1 MGENCGQ
8 LVCKK
13 IIDLCESCATVGSGQ
28 SVSVKCLRC
37 KAGYYINATGGCS
50 SCYTFDP
57 RCTGC
62 TMDIG
67 CSVCSDPLLL
77 SIRRSGYRSSDR
89 ALPLEEATR
98 ELSIALPFGTK
109 NPNAFGDVESFEVVS
124 TPDKPL
130 NSRTVV
136 CHQGLHM
143 DERWDCSRKVA
154 SHIVC
159 GHIGVFAFRYPNYVV
174 NETSKYIR
182 LSVSRSGGGY
192 GNVSVHYYIQHLTT
206 DESDVTSTAPYTTT
220 QTLIFSEGKH
230 ICTYFMAFI
239 ITHILYLI

>member
-1 MGENCGQ
+1 
-8 LVCKK
+8 
-13 IIDLCESCATVGSGQ
+13 
-28 SVSVKCLRC
+28 
-37 KAGYYINATGGCS
+37 
-50 SCYTFDP
+50 
-57 RCTGC
+57 
-62 TMDIG
+62 
-67 CSVCSDPLLL
+67 
-77 SIRRSGYRSSDR
+77 
-89 ALPLEEATR
+89 LEEATR

-109 NPNAFGDVESFEVVS
+109 NPNAFGDVEAFNVVS

-130 NSRTVV
+130 NNRTVV

-154 SHIVC
+154 SHVVC
-159 GHIGVFAFRYPNYVV
+159 GHTGVFAFRYPNYVV

-220 QTLIFSEGKH
+220 QTLIFSEGRKVFN
-230 ICTYFMAFI
+230 Y
-239 ITHILYLI
+239 Y